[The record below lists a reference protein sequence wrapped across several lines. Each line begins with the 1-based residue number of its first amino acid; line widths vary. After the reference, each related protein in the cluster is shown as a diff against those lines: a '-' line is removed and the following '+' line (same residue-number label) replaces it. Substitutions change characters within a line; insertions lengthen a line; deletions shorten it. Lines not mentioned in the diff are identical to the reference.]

1 MRKKMECLAKK
12 VTALYPGSFILQIF
26 FQAVTLSIQAN
37 TFLCGLL
44 VRSVE
49 HGKHNGKLLKNW
61 KIFFLQV
68 IYKN

>member
-12 VTALYPGSFILQIF
+12 VTALYPGKLYFTDIF
-26 FQAVTLSIQAN
+26 RVETQSIQEN

-49 HGKHNGKLLKNW
+49 HGKHNGKLSKNW
-61 KIFFLQV
+61 KIFF
-68 IYKN
+68 